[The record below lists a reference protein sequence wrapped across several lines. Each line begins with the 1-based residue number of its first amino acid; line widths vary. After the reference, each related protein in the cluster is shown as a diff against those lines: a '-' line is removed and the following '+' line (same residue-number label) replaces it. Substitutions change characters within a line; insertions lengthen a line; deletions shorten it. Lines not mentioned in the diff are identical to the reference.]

1 MKLRIFTGLLLLSG
15 LCLAGNRWSGKK
27 VAILGDSISDSI
39 RVGTK
44 SCWWEVLSDS
54 LGLQTICYAK
64 NGWTIEG
71 MQTQAQWMLD
81 EEKKSG
87 KKFDLI
93 LLFGGTNDFNS
104 SLPLGE
110 FYTLERTKVSRD
122 GKTIESLHR
131 VLNFDNGT
139 FSGRLNNLLSTLK
152 RNCPDSRIVMLTPIH
167 RGYAKFGDKNEQPE
181 ELWANKLDLFLDA
194 YIEKME
200 QASRLWAVPLLDLN
214 VQSEL
219 YPMSPAYD
227 NFVNKADTDRLHPNT
242 AGHKHMALTIQGYL
256 ESLLPW

>member
-1 MKLRIFTGLLLLSG
+1 MKLRIFAGLLLLSS
-15 LCLAGNRWSGKK
+15 LCLAGNRWAGKK
-27 VAILGDSISDSI
+27 VAVLGDSISDST

-44 SCWWEVLSDS
+44 KCWWEMLSDS
-54 LGLQTICYAK
+54 LELQTICYAK

-71 MQTQAQWMLD
+71 MQKQAQWMLD

-110 FYTLERTKVSRD
+110 CYTLERATVSRD
-122 GKTIESLHR
+122 DKPEESLHR
-131 VLNFDNGT
+131 VLNFDNST
-139 FSGRLNNLLSTLK
+139 FCGRLNNLLSTLK
-152 RNCPDSRIVMLTPIH
+152 NNCPNARIVMLTPIH
-167 RGYAKFGDKNEQPE
+167 RGFAKFGDRNEQPE

-194 YIEKME
+194 YIGKME
-200 QASRLWAVPLLDLN
+200 QASHLWAVPMLDLN
-214 VQSEL
+214 VQCEL

-227 NFVNKADTDRLHPNT
+227 DFVNKVDRDRLHPNT
-242 AGHKHMALTIQGYL
+242 AGHKRMALAIQGYI
-256 ESLLPW
+256 ESILPW